1 MYVSMDAFNSNTH
14 NGKNSGNDNN
24 SNNINDDSD
33 SNINSTIGNHSI
45 GNTSQKHVVIC
56 AWMHLPT
63 TTTASMAT
71 QMASTDNSNEHLPNA
86 PVPAEKLNPT
96 PSLGTRSPWTN
107 AIFALLTFF

>member
-1 MYVSMDAFNSNTH
+1 MDAFNSNTH
-14 NGKNSGNDNN
+14 NGKISGNDNN
-24 SNNINDDSD
+24 NINDDND

-71 QMASTDNSNEHLPNA
+71 QMASTDNINEHLPNA

-96 PSLGTRSPWTN
+96 PRLGTRSPWTN